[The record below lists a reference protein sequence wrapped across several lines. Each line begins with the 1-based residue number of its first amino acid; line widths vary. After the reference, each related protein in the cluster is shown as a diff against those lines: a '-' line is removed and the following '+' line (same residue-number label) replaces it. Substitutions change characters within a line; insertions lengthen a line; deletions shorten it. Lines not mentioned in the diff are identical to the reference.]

1 VDVGGCV
8 RIILGSEQIFS
19 ADLMFLVWMGHI
31 VSLIKF
37 LQLIL
42 AVHFVG
48 FFMVFS
54 CPYQNDPNRKRL
66 NVSHNSVSSS
76 LVPWK

>member
-1 VDVGGCV
+1 MDVGGCV

-42 AVHFVG
+42 AVHFV
-48 FFMVFS
+48 VFS
-54 CPYQNDPNRKRL
+54 WF
-66 NVSHNSVSSS
+66 SVV
-76 LVPWK
+76 LIRMTPIEKG